1 MEKILRQQKQRNKQ
15 MNKEIAKFWYSPE
28 MINIKYIFVYV
39 KENVVSKTRACLE
52 LCFRAFE

>member
-1 MEKILRQQKQRNKQ
+1 

-39 KENVVSKTRACLE
+39 KENVVSKTRACLDYISMH
-52 LCFRAFE
+52 LNKA